1 MKKIV
6 LAYSGGLDTSY
17 CLKKLSNEGN
27 QVHAININTGGLSKN
42 DIEKMK
48 EKAYELGAHTF
59 KSINSLKLF
68 YEKIIRFLVYGNVLR
83 NNTYP
88 LSVSSERTIQA
99 IEIIK
104 YAINNNATHIAH
116 GSTGA
121 GNDQV
126 RFDSIFQILAPEIKI
141 ITPIRDSNLSREE
154 EIKFLNKNGINI
166 SWNKAKYSINKGLW
180 GTSVGGDETLT
191 SNIPL
196 PEEAYPGEITES
208 NSKNLILNFKQGQLT
223 GINGVNYD
231 PVTCIELVNNECDKF
246 CIGRDVHVGD
256 SIVGIK
262 GRVGFQ
268 AGGPILIIKSHHLLE
283 KHTLTKWQQYQKEQL
298 SNFYGMHLHE
308 GQYLDPVLRDIESY
322 LLSSQKNV
330 NGNVNVTLYPYR
342 FKLNGIESEN
352 DLMKKEFGSYG
363 EINNKWTS
371 EDAKGFIKVIS
382 NQNKIY
388 HYVNNK

>member
-42 DIEKMK
+42 DIEEMK

-141 ITPIRDSNLSREE
+141 ITPIRDSNLTREE

-166 SWNKAKYSINKGLW
+166 SWNNAKYSINKGLW

-196 PEEAYPGEITES
+196 PDEAYPGKIIES
-208 NSKNLILNFKQGQLT
+208 SSKNLILNFKEGQLH
-223 GINGVNYD
+223 GINGTNYD

-330 NGNVNVTLYPYR
+330 NGSVNVTLYPYR